1 MIPLKKVF
9 MIDLDEPITRSVIE
23 KIMKRCYSN
32 ILVYDKERTN
42 IVGTI
47 KTKSLIEYC
56 DTDCSIDLKNN
67 KKLRESILRSAP
79 ITVC

>member
-1 MIPLKKVF
+1 

-42 IVGTI
+42 IVGKKKKKKFFWWEFFLQKLKEKKI
-47 KTKSLIEYC
+47 ILIYFF
-56 DTDCSIDLKNN
+56 
-67 KKLRESILRSAP
+67 
-79 ITVC
+79 

>member
-42 IVGTI
+42 IVGKKKKKIFFVGIFLTKI
-47 KTKSLIEYC
+47 KKKKIILIYFFL
-56 DTDCSIDLKNN
+56 I
-67 KKLRESILRSAP
+67 RYY
-79 ITVC
+79 